1 MKSVLILGAGNFGSM
16 LARQMNEQG
25 YEIMIVDARESLINA
40 VMPYVTDAQIGDC
53 TNPGFLR
60 SLGVD
65 NYDLCVVTISENFQT
80 SLEATSMLKE
90 LGAKQ
95 VISRAKNEIQEKFL
109 LRNGADE
116 VVYPEKQVAKRLA
129 TKYASEKILDFL
141 QFEGGYSIYEMAV
154 PEEWFGKTLVA
165 LDLRRK
171 YELNLISL
179 RSGGGAVKMP
189 KPDREFK
196 AGDVVYVVGELDNIR
211 KCFHIR

>member
-16 LARQMNEQG
+16 LARQMCEQG
-25 YEIMIVDARESLINA
+25 YEIMIVDARESLVNA

-53 TNPGFLR
+53 TNPNFLQ

-80 SLEATSMLKE
+80 SLETTSLLKD
-90 LGAKQ
+90 LGAKK

-116 VVYPEKQVAKRLA
+116 VVYPEKQEALRLA
-129 TKYASEKILDFL
+129 TKFASEQILDFL
-141 QFEGGYSIYEMAV
+141 QFEGGYSVYEIAV
-154 PEEWFGKTLVA
+154 PKDWFGKNLLE

-171 YELNLISL
+171 HDLNLIS
-179 RSGGGAVKMP
+179 VKSDGQVSIP
-189 KPDREFK
+189 RPDHQFRK
-196 AGDVVYVVGELDNIR
+196 GDVVYVVGELKNIK
-211 KCFHIR
+211 KCFHIK

>member
-1 MKSVLILGAGNFGSM
+1 MKSVLILGAGNFGAM

-25 YEIMIVDARESLINA
+25 YEIMIVDAKENLVNA

-65 NYDLCVVTISENFQT
+65 NYDLCVVSICENFQT
-80 SLEATSMLKE
+80 SLEATSLLKE
-90 LGAKQ
+90 LGARQ

-116 VVYPEKQVAKRLA
+116 VVYPEKQVALRLA
-129 TKYASEKILDFL
+129 TKYASEQILDFL
-141 QFEGGYSIYEMAV
+141 QFDGGYSIYEMAV
-154 PEEWFGKTLVA
+154 PEDWFGRNLLD

-179 RSGGGAVKMP
+179 RSGGQVSIP
-189 KPDREFK
+189 RPDRNFQP
-196 AGDVVYVVGELDNIR
+196 GDIVYVVGEMRNIKR
-211 KCFHIR
+211 CFHIK

>member
-16 LARQMNEQG
+16 LARQMCEQG
-25 YEIMIVDARESLINA
+25 YEIMIVDARESLVNA

-53 TNPGFLR
+53 TNPSFLR

-80 SLEATSMLKE
+80 SLETTSLLKD
-90 LGAKQ
+90 LGAKR

-116 VVYPEKQVAKRLA
+116 VVYPEKQEALRLA
-129 TKYASEKILDFL
+129 TKFASEQILDFL
-141 QFEGGYSIYEMAV
+141 QFEGGYSVYEIAV
-154 PEEWFGKTLVA
+154 PRDWFGKNLLE

-171 YELNLISL
+171 HDLNLIS
-179 RSGGGAVKMP
+179 VKSDGQVSIP
-189 KPDREFK
+189 RPDHQFRE
-196 AGDVVYVVGELDNIR
+196 GDVVYVVGELKNIK
-211 KCFHIR
+211 KCFHIK

>member
-16 LARQMNEQG
+16 LARQMNIQG
-25 YEIMIVDARESLINA
+25 FEIMIVDVRESLINA

-53 TNPGFLR
+53 TNPTFL
-60 SLGVD
+60 STLGVD

-80 SLEATSMLKE
+80 SLETTSLLKD

-116 VVYPEKQVAKRLA
+116 VVYPEKQMARRLA
-129 TKYASEKILDFL
+129 TKYASEKILDFI
-141 QFEGGYSIYEMAV
+141 QFDAGYSIYEMAV
-154 PEEWFGKTLVA
+154 PDEWAGRTLLE

-171 YELNLISL
+171 YEVNLISL
-179 RSGGGAVKMP
+179 RRDGQVTIP
-189 KPDREFK
+189 RPDAPFQK
-196 AGDVVYVVGELDNIR
+196 GDVVYAVGEMKKLY

>member
-1 MKSVLILGAGNFGSM
+1 MKSVLILGAGNFGTM

-25 YEIMIVDARESLINA
+25 YEIMIVDVRENLINA

-53 TNPGFLR
+53 TNPNFLR
-60 SLGVD
+60 TLGVD
-65 NYDLCVVTISENFQT
+65 NYDLCVVTVSENFQT
-80 SLEATSMLKE
+80 SLETTSLLKD
-90 LGAKQ
+90 LGARQ

-116 VVYPEKQVAKRLA
+116 VVYPEKQVALRLA
-129 TKYASEKILDFL
+129 TKYSSEKILDYM

-154 PEEWFGKTLVA
+154 PEDWYGKTLVE

-179 RSGGGAVKMP
+179 RINGAVKMP
-189 KPDREFK
+189 KPDRPFK
-196 AGDVVYVVGELDNIR
+196 EGDVAYVVGELSNIR
-211 KCFHIR
+211 KCFRIK